1 MKYNINKISDYL
13 NKMIGND
20 INLLPTEKEAVAK
33 LPFTLANNYNFHDM
47 EIIGNRITVAVP
59 TEPDECSPMQLSK
72 HQAKMMDVFEHTV
85 VFALEE
91 IESYNLTRLT
101 RARVNFIVPNKII
114 FIPSLMMVLKEVR
127 KSNKTLPDT
136 MPPVAQLILLY
147 HIQVKN
153 LNGMTTAKLANIV
166 SMAYPTINV
175 ALRWLERNDFIE
187 LMGRKQKYV
196 KFVADGKEL
205 WKKALPL
212 MTSPIECTIYADTKP
227 LESLL
232 ANETAMGHY
241 TMLAEP
247 NNPIVAISK
256 ATAKKYSSLFNKQ
269 YGDVKIEVWKYAP
282 SLLSENEYVDRLS
295 LYLCLK
301 DSNDERVQ
309 IECDTLIEEMKW

>member
-13 NKMIGND
+13 NELIGND

-33 LPFTLANNYNFHDM
+33 LPFTLANNYDFHDM

-59 TEPDECSPMQLSK
+59 TEPNECSPMQLAK
-72 HQAKMMDVFEHTV
+72 HQAKMMDIFEHIV
-85 VFALEE
+85 VFALDE

-153 LNGMTTAKLANIV
+153 LNGMTTAELANIV

-212 MTSPIECTIYADTKP
+212 MTSPIECTIFADAEP

>member
-13 NKMIGND
+13 NELIGND

-33 LPFTLANNYNFHDM
+33 LPFTLANNYDFHDM

-59 TEPDECSPMQLSK
+59 TEPDECSPMQLAK

-136 MPPVAQLILLY
+136 MPPVAQLLLLY

-153 LNGMTTAKLANIV
+153 LNGMTTAELANIV

-196 KFVADGKEL
+196 KFAADGKEL

>member
-1 MKYNINKISDYL
+1 
-13 NKMIGND
+13 
-20 INLLPTEKEAVAK
+20 
-33 LPFTLANNYNFHDM
+33 
-47 EIIGNRITVAVP
+47 
-59 TEPDECSPMQLSK
+59 
-72 HQAKMMDVFEHTV
+72 
-85 VFALEE
+85 
-91 IESYNLTRLT
+91 
-101 RARVNFIVPNKII
+101 
-114 FIPSLMMVLKEVR
+114 
-127 KSNKTLPDT
+127 
-136 MPPVAQLILLY
+136 
-147 HIQVKN
+147 
-153 LNGMTTAKLANIV
+153 
-166 SMAYPTINV
+166 
-175 ALRWLERNDFIE
+175 
-187 LMGRKQKYV
+187 
-196 KFVADGKEL
+196 
-205 WKKALPL
+205 
-212 MTSPIECTIYADTKP
+212 MTSPIECTIFADAEP

>member
-13 NKMIGND
+13 NELIGND

-33 LPFTLANNYNFHDM
+33 LPFTLANNYDFHDM

-59 TEPDECSPMQLSK
+59 TEPDECSPMQLAK

-85 VFALEE
+85 VFALDE

-153 LNGMTTAKLANIV
+153 LSGMTTAELANIV

-175 ALRWLERNDFIE
+175 ALRWLERNDFID

>member
-13 NKMIGND
+13 NELIGND

-33 LPFTLANNYNFHDM
+33 LPFTLANNYDFHDM

-59 TEPDECSPMQLSK
+59 TEPDECSPMQLAK
-72 HQAKMMDVFEHTV
+72 HQAKMMDIFEHIV
-85 VFALEE
+85 VFALDE

-114 FIPSLMMVLKEVR
+114 FIPSLMMVLREV
-127 KSNKTLPDT
+127 KKTNKILTNT
-136 MPPVAQLILLY
+136 MPPVAQLLILY
-147 HIQVKN
+147 HIQIKT
-153 LNGMTTAKLANIV
+153 LNGLNTAELAEITA
-166 SMAYPTINV
+166 MAYPTINV
-175 ALRWLERNDFIE
+175 ALRWLENNGIIE
-187 LMGRKQKYV
+187 LIGKKQKSV

-205 WKKALPL
+205 WDKALPM

>member
-13 NKMIGND
+13 NELIGND

-33 LPFTLANNYNFHDM
+33 LPFTLANNYDFHDM

-59 TEPDECSPMQLSK
+59 TEPDECSPMQLAK
-72 HQAKMMDVFEHTV
+72 HQTKMMDIFEHIV
-85 VFALEE
+85 VFALDE

-153 LNGMTTAKLANIV
+153 LNGMTTAELANIV

-212 MTSPIECTIYADTKP
+212 MTSPIECTIFADAEP

-282 SLLSENEYVDRLS
+282 SLLSDNEYVDRLS

-301 DSNDERVQ
+301 DSNDERIQ